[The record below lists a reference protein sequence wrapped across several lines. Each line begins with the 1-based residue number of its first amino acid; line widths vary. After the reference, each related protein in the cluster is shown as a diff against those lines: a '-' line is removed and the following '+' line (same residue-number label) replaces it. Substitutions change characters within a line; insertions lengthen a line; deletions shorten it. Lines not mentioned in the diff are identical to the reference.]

1 MIFAPKTI
9 TLKDGREAIFRSP
22 ELSDCPA
29 LINYLLTTA
38 TETDFLMSDP
48 RESGRWEG
56 EEGLRREE
64 EIIGDNISSP
74 DKLMICCFVDGELAG
89 NCFIGYNTRVKTAHR
104 ATVGVGLIKKYWGLG
119 IGTAM
124 FNELI
129 QNAYERGGI
138 MQIELDYLEGNTR
151 ALGLYEKMGFKEV
164 AHRPNAVKLADGRL
178 LDEISMVKVL

>member
-1 MIFAPKTI
+1 MIFAAKKI
-9 TLKDGREAIFRSP
+9 QLKDGREGILRSP

-29 LINYLLTTA
+29 LIDYLITTA

-56 EEGLRREE
+56 EEGLQREQ
-64 EIIGDNISSP
+64 EIIGNNISSP
-74 DKLMICCFVDGELAG
+74 DEMMLCCFVDGELAG
-89 NCFIGYNTRVKTAHR
+89 NCFISYNTRVKTAHR
-104 ATVGVGLIKKYWGLG
+104 ATVGVGLIKKYWNLG

-138 MQIELDYLEGNTR
+138 MQLELDYLEGNTR
-151 ALGLYEKMGFKEV
+151 ALGLYTKMGFKEV
-164 AHRPNAVKLADGRL
+164 AHKPNAVKLADGSL